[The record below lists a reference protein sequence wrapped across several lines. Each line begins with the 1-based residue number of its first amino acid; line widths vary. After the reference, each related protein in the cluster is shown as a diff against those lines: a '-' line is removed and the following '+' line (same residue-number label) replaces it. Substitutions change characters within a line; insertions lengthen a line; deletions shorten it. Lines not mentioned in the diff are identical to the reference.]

1 MYQAKIWIHNSQP
14 GDAGTSTHAVQ
25 GDALNVYVS
34 NCWRACRDTGSPIY
48 LLACFQT
55 HALKRVH
62 TPQTKKMSCALF
74 LKIICQRD
82 SPLKHAANTPNK
94 NTANIQQMTNI
105 LILSNQFL
113 SVLEP
118 VSRDARTS
126 FIWTQKY
133 QSILSHVYLPVLQS
147 NDC

>member
-1 MYQAKIWIHNSQP
+1 
-14 GDAGTSTHAVQ
+14 
-25 GDALNVYVS
+25 
-34 NCWRACRDTGSPIY
+34 
-48 LLACFQT
+48 
-55 HALKRVH
+55 
-62 TPQTKKMSCALF
+62 MSWALF

-113 SVLEP
+113 SVVEP
-118 VSRDARTS
+118 VSRDASYGTRTS

-147 NDC
+147 DDCYQGHVTPVHIHHFIPVPHQSFSRASHRHPSHPSMSFYRPLCYYMNTMPAAQICAYLGV